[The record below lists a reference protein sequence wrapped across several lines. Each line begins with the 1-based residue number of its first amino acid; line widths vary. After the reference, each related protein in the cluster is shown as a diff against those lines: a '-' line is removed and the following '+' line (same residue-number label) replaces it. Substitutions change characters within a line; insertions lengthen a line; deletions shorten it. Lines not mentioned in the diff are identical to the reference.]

1 MKSKSRG
8 DGVESNGRIGEDNKT
23 VDEWLQLGRRKL
35 MQMNYQGALEAFD
48 EALEMD
54 PQNTWA
60 LNNRGSVYLQ
70 LQQMDRALENFE
82 MALEVDPDFTAAEY
96 GKALVYNSQN
106 KTSEA
111 ITSFEKFLAN
121 PPANHQQQV
130 QFAQQALENLKNQ
143 KPVHVLFGD
152 PSNLTTEQA
161 ELLKKFN
168 QGNLQPQDFGY
179 KPYHVRST
187 TGNISTRELLDNP
200 LLLFSLAG
208 GIAGIIGGVIYNA
221 VFKSPDFTIG
231 NTAYFYGGFADM
243 DMLGLFG
250 SMMVMVIALFGFYI
264 VSPKIIGIIILVWA
278 IFLVIGSFYWLGLT
292 GLYSYLPLS
301 YLELEE
307 FMDWV

>member
-1 MKSKSRG
+1 M
-8 DGVESNGRIGEDNKT
+8 ESNGRIGEDNKT

-35 MQMNYQGALEAFD
+35 MQMNYEGALEAFG
-48 EALEMD
+48 EALKMD

-60 LNNRGSVYLQ
+60 LNNKGSVYLQ
-70 LQQMDRALENFE
+70 LQQMDKALENFE
-82 MALEVDPDFTAAEY
+82 MALEVDPNFTSAEY
-96 GKALVYNSQN
+96 GKAMVYNSQN

-111 ITSFEKFLAN
+111 IASFEKFLSN

-161 ELLKKFN
+161 ELLNKFN

-179 KPYHVRST
+179 KPYQVTNSDGT
-187 TGNISTRELLDNP
+187 TNNFGELLDKP
-200 LLLFSLAG
+200 LLGFSLAG
-208 GIAGIIGGVIYNA
+208 GIAGIIGGVIYNT

-250 SMMVMVIALFGFYI
+250 SMMVMIIALFGFYI
-264 VSPKIIGIIILVWA
+264 ASHKIIGIIILVWA
-278 IFLVIGSFYWLGLT
+278 IFLVIGSLYWLGLT
-292 GLYSYLPLS
+292 GAVFIPAAILFGIGGIYGLGLKN
-301 YLELEE
+301 
-307 FMDWV
+307 